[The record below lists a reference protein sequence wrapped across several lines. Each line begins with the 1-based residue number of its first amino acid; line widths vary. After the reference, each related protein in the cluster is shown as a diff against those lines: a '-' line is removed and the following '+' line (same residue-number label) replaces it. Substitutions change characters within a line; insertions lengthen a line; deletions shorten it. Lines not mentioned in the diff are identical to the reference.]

1 VGKINSIFKVVAL
14 TNQFRQVKRT
24 INAVGEGRLE
34 NDSEHSYQLAML
46 AWYIVESGCLPLDK
60 ELVIKYCL
68 VHDLVEAYA
77 GDVDPHTSSEND
89 KDAKAHRE
97 RQALSRIEEEFQ
109 ECPSIATL
117 IHQYERKV
125 DSESRFIYALDKIQP
140 VLNVYLDSGDYYRKN
155 NITFEQWTRYNKE
168 KVGLSPEVAV
178 IFKELLEIL
187 EQSQD
192 LFASG

>member
-1 VGKINSIFKVVAL
+1 MVSISNIFKIIAL

-46 AWYIVESGCLPLDK
+46 AWYIIESDRLPLDK

-77 GDVDPHTSSEND
+77 GDVDPHTSSENA
-89 KDAKAHRE
+89 KEAKAIRE
-97 RQALSRIEEEFQ
+97 RQALNRIEHEFQ

-117 IHQYERKV
+117 IHQFERKE
-125 DSESRFIYALDKIQP
+125 DSESRFVYALDKIQP
-140 VLNVYLDSGDYYRKN
+140 VLNVYLDSGDYYRKY
-155 NITFEQWTRYNKE
+155 NITFEKWIQYNKD
-168 KVGLSPEVAV
+168 KVALSPEVAI

-187 EQSQD
+187 KQRQGF
-192 LFASG
+192 FA

>member
-1 VGKINSIFKVVAL
+1 MVRISNIFKIIAL

-46 AWYIVESGCLPLDK
+46 AWYIIESDRLPLDK

-89 KDAKAHRE
+89 KEAKAIRE
-97 RQALSRIEEEFQ
+97 RQALNRIEHEFQ

-117 IHQYERKV
+117 IHQFERKE
-125 DSESRFIYALDKIQP
+125 DSESRFVYALDKIQP
-140 VLNVYLDSGDYYRKN
+140 VLNVYLDSGDYYRKY
-155 NITFEQWTRYNKE
+155 NITFEKWIQYNKD
-168 KVGLSPEVAV
+168 KVALSPEVTI

-187 EQSQD
+187 KQRQGF
-192 LFASG
+192 FA